1 MSTYNIK
8 YNKDDSV
15 IRHIIIGLL
24 ADLNNKVYFK
34 RQISASERV
43 IIDVP
48 FYYSI
53 TGDDEFLRDHFLF
66 ELPDGPG
73 CSPQFEN
80 ADGNYDTVPRGVAN
94 LTSFSIDSGRLVNKG
109 IRGEYSKMDSNGV
122 LQNYTAEFEMI
133 PITLSF
139 DIEILVS
146 SMLDALKVT
155 ESIAKTLYKTNYYN
169 VEVGHLDE
177 GIFRLPAQYA
187 LPDDFEIT
195 RPIDFTFD
203 DKEQYKAN
211 LTIEVSSHLPA
222 FEYDTELHAGKR
234 MFTIPS
240 DIITKNKGEIDE
252 I

>member
-15 IRHIIIGLL
+15 IRHIVIGLL

-34 RQISASERV
+34 RQISADERA

-53 TGDDEFLRDHFLF
+53 TGDDDFLRDHFLF
-66 ELPDGPG
+66 QLPSGPG
-73 CSPQFEN
+73 CSPTTEH
-80 ADGNYDTVPRGVAN
+80 ADGNYDAVPRGVAN

-109 IRGEYSKMDSNGV
+109 IRGEYSKMDANGI

-155 ESIAKTLYKTNYYN
+155 ESIVKTLYKTNYYN

-195 RPIDFTFD
+195 KPIDFTFD
-203 DKEQYKAN
+203 DKDQYKAN
-211 LTIEVSSHLPA
+211 LSIEVSSHLPT
-222 FEYDTELHAGKR
+222 FEFDTEMHSGKR
-234 MFTIPS
+234 MFTIDA
-240 DIITKNKGEIDE
+240 DIINKNKGDING

>member
-1 MSTYNIK
+1 MSTYNVK

-15 IRHIIIGLL
+15 VRHIIIGLL
-24 ADLNNKVYFK
+24 ADLNNKVYLK
-34 RQISASERV
+34 RQINASERV

-53 TGDDEFLRDHFLF
+53 SGDDEFLRDHFLF
-66 ELPDGPG
+66 ELPNGPG
-73 CSPQFEN
+73 CSPHPDN

-109 IRGEYSKMDSNGV
+109 IRGEYSKLDSNGI
-122 LQNYTAEFEMI
+122 LQNYTAEFQMI

-146 SMLDALKVT
+146 STLDALKVT

-177 GIFRLPAQYA
+177 GIFRLPAQYS

-203 DKEQYKAN
+203 DKEQYKVN
-211 LTIEVSSHLPA
+211 LSIEVSTHLPS
-222 FEYDTELHAGKR
+222 FEFDTELHAGKR
-234 MFTIPS
+234 MFSIPANT
-240 DIITKNKGEIDE
+240 ITKNKGEVDGI
-252 I
+252 